1 MASLS
6 VDPFAYLSNTEETQL
21 LQQLMTLESK
31 EMTEPPRLQFSM
43 SFPQL
48 LLNEGAFLTF
58 KRRDSLEGLLNR
70 LKSDLKDV
78 HSKLIQ
84 QTGAFASIRLE
95 GRSLVIITEQPK
107 SCFAVCAPASKEK
120 RCLLM

>member
-1 MASLS
+1 
-6 VDPFAYLSNTEETQL
+6 VDPFAYLPYTEDIQL
-21 LQQLMTLESK
+21 QKRQMSIESK
-31 EMTEPPRLQFSM
+31 EMTEAPMLEFSL

-48 LLNEGAFLTF
+48 LLHEGAFLTF
-58 KRRDSLEGLLNR
+58 KRRDSLEALLDR

-84 QTGAFASIRLE
+84 QTEAFASIRLE
-95 GRSLVIITEQPK
+95 GRSLVIYTEQPK
-107 SCFAVCAPASKEK
+107 SCFAVCATANKEK